1 MPSCLIESPQK
12 PIQGQSLYHTCLS
25 VLDRLA
31 LVNGFQQFLDSPV
44 QKTQLLNTDPVTKL
58 WNLCQLG
65 TPLYTL
71 FNALDPK
78 EPLTLEYNHNL
89 NQANNAKAIVYH
101 FLVSCRK
108 ELDFAEEDLFGI
120 TDIFLDDTNGFVK
133 VVNTI
138 TKILQILQDRG
149 VISAKSPNRNSDP
162 NAPKDTRDKIV
173 LELLET
179 ERKYVQD
186 MELLQAS
193 TKEHKIYIP
202 YNILTKFFY
211 VFIQSYMRELQIQ
224 KILSPD
230 TVHYLFA
237 NLNALVDFQRRFLI
251 QLEDIAEK
259 PAQDQQLGL
268 LFVQTED
275 AFIVYEPYCSN
286 YYAAQD
292 LVKEKAAELQKLDHV
307 LSPTHQLLSMLI
319 KPIQRICKYPLLMSS
334 LLKSTNPS
342 WQSYPQLIQGSEAIR
357 RVAEKVNETQR
368 KQENLQLVQDLKKR
382 MDDWKGPPIDSHGA
396 LLLQEKLMVTVND
409 LDREHLILLFEKAIL
424 ICKELKE
431 GSKNRLTKTNTIM
444 KKKRR
449 ASIQAKGTIS
459 VNRITH
465 ILNKSTASGGKYYSS
480 SNSNSVQQFT
490 LKFRNEEQL
499 KQWEAV
505 IDKTRMN
512 IQSTSSSTPLLPTPS
527 QSTSDK
533 TSFIDSLDDD
543 DDDEVELEAETDGR
557 DDEECGTAG
566 TSRLNSTGTI
576 TKSRS
581 RSNSL
586 SAQLLNSLSRPTKI
600 SLMRENSSDTKTR
613 TFHSIPGMNLMPL
626 PRGPMLSNQHSTNN
640 ILGDPSQHNNV
651 ILYPVSPP
659 PSNPSSPTS
668 LTNSAQLNIATN
680 FVYGLDGIMMN
691 SYNQQFSLPPP
702 INRSQSHSTALPISN
717 TNYNPHQPSLPHHSS
732 QHTRL
737 RSQSSPNIHKAAVA
751 LVNSITSTSSTFS
764 SSSTSTITAGSSVA
778 ATQWE
783 EISHTLKVKLT
794 YNEGV
799 YCIVTPHQIK
809 FSDLMERV
817 EKKIKIVANLKPN
830 AVLRLKYR
838 DEDGD
843 HITISSDD
851 DVQMAFESRGQN
863 TVNLF
868 VTL

>member
-543 DDDEVELEAETDGR
+543 DDDESTKKFIRPIASSS
-557 DDEECGTAG
+557 
-566 TSRLNSTGTI
+566 SRLSELANIPLSLLLSST
-576 TKSRS
+576 
-581 RSNSL
+581 
-586 SAQLLNSLSRPTKI
+586 
-600 SLMRENSSDTKTR
+600 
-613 TFHSIPGMNLMPL
+613 
-626 PRGPMLSNQHSTNN
+626 ST
-640 ILGDPSQHNNV
+640 S
-651 ILYPVSPP
+651 
-659 PSNPSSPTS
+659 TS
-668 LTNSAQLNIATN
+668 
-680 FVYGLDGIMMN
+680 
-691 SYNQQFSLPPP
+691 
-702 INRSQSHSTALPISN
+702 
-717 TNYNPHQPSLPHHSS
+717 
-732 QHTRL
+732 
-737 RSQSSPNIHKAAVA
+737 
-751 LVNSITSTSSTFS
+751 TSTSSAS
-764 SSSTSTITAGSSVA
+764 SGSSYFPPSLLSPV
-778 ATQWE
+778 TLTGSQD
-783 EISHTLKVKLT
+783 TLKVKLT